1 MCKDSLIMN
10 RIVHIETII
19 KQEVGVATKE
29 FQDLITFLEE
39 MMDEKDKSM
48 NEKRIKTIK
57 DSYSLVS
64 IQSKDDEIILFKYLL
79 KILTPSSSTI

>member
-1 MCKDSLIMN
+1 MN

-19 KQEVGVATKE
+19 KQEVGVAAKE
-29 FQDLITFLEE
+29 FQDLIIFLEE
-39 MMDEKDKSM
+39 IMDEKDKSM

-64 IQSKDDEIILFKYLL
+64 IQNKDD
-79 KILTPSSSTI
+79 

>member
-19 KQEVGVATKE
+19 KQEVGVAAKE
-29 FQDLITFLEE
+29 FQDLIIFLEE
-39 MMDEKDKSM
+39 IMDEKDKSM

-64 IQSKDDEIILFKYLL
+64 IQNKDD
-79 KILTPSSSTI
+79 